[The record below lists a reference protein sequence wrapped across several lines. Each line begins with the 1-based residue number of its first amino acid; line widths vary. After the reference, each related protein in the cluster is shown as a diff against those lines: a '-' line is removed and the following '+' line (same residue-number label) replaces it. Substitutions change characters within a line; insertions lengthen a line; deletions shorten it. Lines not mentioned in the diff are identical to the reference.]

1 MIHARSFARKAG
13 IIGVINRFRRVGPY
27 EERVHKA
34 LIDAIGSGDVV
45 WDVGANIG
53 VYTQLFCEIVGGN
66 GAVVAFEPSPESSQ
80 QIRARL
86 PDCAWLRVE
95 NVALGDEDRE
105 GRLVLREDSVEHHI
119 GSDEHASD
127 ESIAVRICRGDSI
140 SERLGR
146 VPNVVKVDVE
156 GFEEEVLRGMQQM
169 LGSPTLRVVLVEVHF
184 LKLETRGQP
193 MAPIRIEKMLRS
205 KGFGTTWVDSSHLFA
220 RR

>member
-1 MIHARSFARKAG
+1 MIHARRFARKAG
-13 IIGVINRFRRVGPY
+13 IIGIINRFRRAGPY

-34 LIDAIGSGDVV
+34 LLDAIGPGDVV
-45 WDVGANIG
+45 WDVGANVGI
-53 VYTQLFCEIVGGN
+53 YTQLFCEIVGSN

-80 QIRARL
+80 QIRAKL
-86 PDCAWLRVE
+86 SDCGWLRVE

-127 ESIAVRICRGDSI
+127 ESIAVRICRGDSV
-140 SERLGR
+140 SQRLGR

-156 GFEEEVLRGMQQM
+156 GFEEEVLQGMQQM
-169 LGSPTLRVVLVEVHF
+169 LGSPALRVVLVEVHF
-184 LKLETRGQP
+184 LKLERRGQP
-193 MAPIRIEKMLRS
+193 MAPVRIEKMLTS

-220 RR
+220 KR